1 MQPFAERLVSGRP
14 LVCDGATGTMLIE
27 RGLEPGRPPESMT
40 LSHSDVL
47 EEIARLYAE
56 AGADIVVANTF
67 GGSPLRLAQYEL
79 DGKTREIN
87 RVALEAVRRAGAD
100 RVYVAA
106 SCGPSGA
113 LLEPYGD
120 TDSGTVAAGFREQ
133 LEHLFAVGLD
143 CLIVETMV
151 DLAEAKLAIQAAKEI
166 SPHTPVLATMTFD
179 ATPRG
184 FFTVMGVSVET
195 AASGLQEAGADA
207 VGSNCG
213 NGSESMVEIAR
224 AFRACTDLPLIVQ
237 PNAGLPEV
245 RGGMTVYG
253 ETPEFMAAKAEE
265 LLDIGV
271 SVIGGCCGT
280 TPEHIKAVRATVDAS
295 G

>member
-1 MQPFAERLVSGRP
+1 
-14 LVCDGATGTMLIE
+14 
-27 RGLEPGRPPESMT
+27 MT

-47 EEIARLYAE
+47 EEIARLYVD

-67 GGSPLRLAQYEL
+67 GGTPLRLAQYEL
-79 DGKTREIN
+79 DGKTGEIN
-87 RVALEAVRRAGAD
+87 RVAVEAVRRAGAG

-120 TDSGTVAAGFREQ
+120 TDPGTVAAGFREQ

-143 CLIVETMV
+143 CVIVETMV
-151 DLAEAKLAIQAAKEI
+151 DLAEAKLAIQAAKDL

-184 FFTVMGVSVET
+184 FFTVMGVSVE
-195 AASGLQEAGADA
+195 AAAAGLQQAGADA

-213 NGSESMVEIAR
+213 NGSESMLEIAR
-224 AFRACTDLPLIVQ
+224 AFRACTDFPLIIQ

-245 RGGMTVYG
+245 RGGKTVYN
-253 ETPEFMAAKAEE
+253 ETPEVMAARAQE
-265 LLDIGV
+265 LIDIGV

-280 TPEHIKAVRATVDAS
+280 TPDHIRALRETVDVS

>member
-1 MQPFAERLVSGRP
+1 MQPFAERLASGGP

-27 RGLEPGRPPESMT
+27 RGLEPGQPPESLT

-47 EEIARLYAE
+47 AEIARLYAD

-79 DGKTREIN
+79 DGKTGEIN
-87 RVALEAVRRAGAD
+87 RVAVEAVQRAGAD
-100 RVYVAA
+100 RAYVAA

-120 TDSGTVAAGFREQ
+120 TDPGAVAAGFREQ

-151 DLAEAKLAIQAAKEI
+151 DLAEARLAVQAAKDL

-184 FFTVMGVSVET
+184 FFTVMGVSVEE

-213 NGSESMVEIAR
+213 HGSESMLEIAR
-224 AFRACTDLPLIVQ
+224 AFRACTDSPLIIQ
-237 PNAGLPEV
+237 PNAGLPEI
-245 RGGMTVYG
+245 RGGKTVYG
-253 ETPEFMAAKAEE
+253 ETPEFMAARAKE

-280 TPEHIKAVRATVDAS
+280 TPEHIRALRATVDAS

>member
-1 MQPFAERLVSGRP
+1 MQPFAERLASGKP

-27 RGLEPGRPPESMT
+27 RGLEPGRPPESVT
-40 LSHSDVL
+40 LSHPDVL
-47 EEIARLYAE
+47 QEIARLYAD
-56 AGADIVVANTF
+56 AGADILVANTF
-67 GGSPLRLAQYEL
+67 GGSPLRLAQYDL
-79 DGKTREIN
+79 DGKTGEIN
-87 RVALEAVRRAGAD
+87 RVAVEAVQRAGAN

-113 LLEPYGD
+113 LLEPHGD
-120 TDSGTVAAGFREQ
+120 TSAGTIAAGFREQ

-151 DLAEAKLAIQAAKEI
+151 DLAEAKLAVQAAKQI
-166 SPHTPVLATMTFD
+166 SPQTPVLATMTFD

-184 FFTVMGVSVET
+184 FFTVMGVSVE
-195 AASGLQEAGADA
+195 AAVSGLQEAGADV

-213 NGSESMVEIAR
+213 NGSESMLEIAR
-224 AFRACTDLPLIVQ
+224 AFRICTDLPLVIQ
-237 PNAGLPEV
+237 PNAGLPEIK
-245 RGGMTVYG
+245 GGKTVYG
-253 ETPEFMAAKAEE
+253 ETPEFMAARAGE
-265 LLDIGV
+265 LIALGV

-280 TPEHIKAVRATVDAS
+280 TPEHIKALRETVDAA

>member
-1 MQPFAERLVSGRP
+1 MQPFAERLASGKP

-27 RGLEPGRPPESMT
+27 RGLEPGRPPESVT
-40 LSHSDVL
+40 LSHPDVL
-47 EEIARLYAE
+47 EEIARLYAD
-56 AGADIVVANTF
+56 AGADILVANTF
-67 GGSPLRLAQYEL
+67 GGSPLRLAQYDL
-79 DGKTREIN
+79 DGKTGEIN
-87 RVALEAVRRAGAD
+87 RVAVEAVQRAGAN

-113 LLEPYGD
+113 LLEPHGD
-120 TDSGTVAAGFREQ
+120 TSAGTIAAGFREQ

-151 DLAEAKLAIQAAKEI
+151 DLAEAKLAVQATKQI
-166 SPHTPVLATMTFD
+166 SPQTPVLATMTFD

-184 FFTVMGVSVET
+184 FFTVMGVSVE
-195 AASGLQEAGADA
+195 AAVSGLQEAGADV

-213 NGSESMVEIAR
+213 NGSESMLKIAR
-224 AFRACTDLPLIVQ
+224 AFRVCTDLPLVIQ
-237 PNAGLPEV
+237 PNAGLPEIK
-245 RGGMTVYG
+245 GGKTVYG
-253 ETPEFMAAKAEE
+253 ETPEFMAARAGE
-265 LLDIGV
+265 LIALGV

-280 TPEHIKAVRATVDAS
+280 TPEHIKALRETVDAA